1 MKSISAKCLGLGLAC
16 LFPSRVGA
24 TRLAEVSALDKDHV
38 MVRFLDGE
46 VFHKDDGLGASAF
59 TSDHTGDDRVELY
72 GAALDA
78 TAAMAVSS
86 WTLRSDDDPNFGATG
101 KAPSAVYRKSKLN
114 GMSETT
120 WGSSDWNYEYT
131 MEHTL
136 FLELPSSLQQGKT
149 YRLAIASATNSDSAG
164 RTFRF
169 DVFANPSE
177 AVHVNLVGYSPLSP
191 VKGADLY
198 LWLGN
203 GGARDY
209 KAFEGTKVW
218 LRDVAKG
225 TDTEIGAVK
234 FWKAKATEAQSY
246 DLTAS
251 PVWNVDFPAAKDT
264 GTFRLVVEGVGASR
278 DFRIA
283 PSIYKEPF
291 QVGVKGFFY
300 MRIGQ
305 DSGKG
310 VRPIPRRPLWIPG
323 VSPANTKVVLTT
335 LHPYHADWA
344 TFSSSGDPWD
354 KKDEWAAYAKSG
366 NPVNP
371 RAVGGHS
378 DALDWDRH
386 LGHVSIVYDMLL
398 GHVLTGGATSDDDV
412 GIAESGNGIP
422 DLLDE
427 ARNEVDF
434 WLNLRDGAAYSHGLN
449 NPNGSNTFYQAG
461 TTAVAAWANAAN
473 AAMLA
478 DAFRISGHADLAA
491 RYRDSAKAAWDFASA
506 LADPMLDKTQD
517 VGDGKM
523 RGRDFKATAAAYLF
537 NLTGD
542 AVYEDALNAE
552 SVCAT
557 SAQADLQNG
566 NRNQLWAVAGYLMS
580 PRTHRYPTLLANMKA
595 SVVYQANR
603 KHVAFMNTRPSRRS
617 TDNDNGYFQT
627 IQNVHHLLLAHAIAT
642 SPADRDLY
650 RKALELEADW
660 GLGRNP
666 ANMIQMTTA
675 TTSLASKRSV
685 EGAYTS
691 GRDDG
696 SPGLHPGH
704 TPYFNT
710 DDWAP
715 SMVMGRPSW
724 MTDKN
729 FPAYAQWPKVDGYFN
744 SRYVWSNGEFTPQQT
759 MRGKMALY
767 AYLHGIGKAEQ
778 STSIGRTVPGASGS
792 SRLSI
797 QGRHLEFA
805 PTVPGDWTLR
815 VLDAS
820 GAVRWESTRSLATVA
835 TVRLTLPSSL
845 RGLAIL
851 QATGPERTAAQ
862 RIVLPQD

>member
-1 MKSISAKCLGLGLAC
+1 MKSMSASGLCLGLVC
-16 LFPSRVGA
+16 LFPTWVGA
-24 TRLAEVSALDKDHV
+24 TRLAEVSAVDKDYL

-46 VFHKDDGLGASAF
+46 VFHKDDGLGATAF
-59 TSDHTGDDRVELY
+59 TSDHTGDDRVERY
-72 GAALDA
+72 GTALDA
-78 TAAMAVSS
+78 TSAMSAAS
-86 WTLRSDDDPNFGATG
+86 WTLRSDDDPGFGATG

-120 WGSSDWNYEYT
+120 WGSSDWNYEFT

-136 FLELPSSLQQGKT
+136 FLKLPSPLQQGKT
-149 YRLAIASATNSDSAG
+149 YRLGIASATNSDSAG
-164 RTFRF
+164 STFTF
-169 DVFANPSE
+169 DVFNHPSE
-177 AVHVNLVGYSPLSP
+177 AVHVNLVGYAPLSP

-198 LWLGN
+198 LWLGS

-209 KAFEGTKVW
+209 KAFEGAKVW
-218 LRDVAKG
+218 LRNVGRG
-225 TDTEIGAVK
+225 TDQEVGVVK
-234 FWKAKATEAQSY
+234 FWQAKAAEAQSY

-251 PVWNVDFPAAKDT
+251 AVWNVDFPTAKDT
-264 GTFRLVVEGVGASR
+264 GTYRLVVEGVGASR
-278 DFRIA
+278 DFRISS
-283 PSIYKEPF
+283 SIYREPF

-305 DSGKG
+305 DSTNGI
-310 VRPIPRRPLWIPG
+310 RPVPRRPLWIPG
-323 VSPANTKVVLTT
+323 VSPASTKVVLTT
-335 LHPYHADWA
+335 LHPYHDDWA

-354 KKDEWAAYAKSG
+354 KKDEWARYAKTG
-366 NPVNP
+366 NPLNP
-371 RAVGGHS
+371 KAIGGHS

-398 GHVLTGGATSDDDV
+398 GHILTNGATSDDDA
-412 GIAESGNGIP
+412 GISESGNGIP

-449 NPNGSNTFYQAG
+449 NPNGSNVFYQAG
-461 TTAVAAWANAAN
+461 PTAVAAWANAAN

-478 DAFRISGHADLAA
+478 DAFRISGLADLSA

-506 LADPMLDKTQD
+506 LSDPMLDKTQD

-537 NLTGD
+537 NLTGE
-542 AVYEDALNAE
+542 AVYEDALNTE

-557 SAQADLQNG
+557 SAQADLLNG
-566 NRNQLWAVAGYLMS
+566 NRNQVWAVAGYLMS
-580 PRTHRYPTLLANMKA
+580 QRTRRYPTLLANMKA
-595 SVVYQANR
+595 VVAYQANR
-603 KHVAFMNTRPSRRS
+603 KHVEYMESRPSRRS

-627 IQNVHHLLLAHAIAT
+627 IQNVHQLLLAHSVAT
-642 SPADRDLY
+642 SATDRDLF

-715 SMVMGRPSW
+715 SMVMGKPSW

-767 AYLHGIGKAEQ
+767 AYLYGIGKSESATSILHGERLGKGTSALTVRGHRLSFTP
-778 STSIGRTVPGASGS
+778 STSGR
-792 SRLSI
+792 
-797 QGRHLEFA
+797 
-805 PTVPGDWTLR
+805 WTLR
-815 VLDAS
+815 ALDAS
-820 GAVRWESTRSLATVA
+820 GAVRWEATRSLAKGV
-835 TVRLTLPSSL
+835 VSHEQLPTSL

-851 QATGPERTAAQ
+851 QATGPDQAAA
-862 RIVLPQD
+862 RILLPQD